1 MIHLATYRLPVTDQD
16 GTPAEL
22 DIGTLEKRLADA
34 FRKLGFSDVWMAED
48 VALTVEEKIRMND
61 ATPLSRTDVDAI
73 VVSVLN
79 ASGFQDVAREYAS
92 GCGDFLDDAQKDMKP
107 WEGRLGDVLRHALP
121 LTERQIGDVSKLA
134 ETVLRASGIAKA
146 TDRFIVALALHLLV
160 NNSSSH
166 VHFVEE
172 TADGAPKTPQ
182 KACTRWQDV
191 PLSEAARGMMANGV
205 LKPLPFSDIFPRARI
220 ALGMEALTSQCASGW
235 ISSIGLCAAFD
246 AIAPCILEILK
257 AMRMEI
263 SARHPLQ
270 ADSPSHV
277 ILPQFMDYL
286 EKEPNLWRKRDRDE
300 TRSLVERLI
309 DEKIVAAADYPVVV
323 SIR

>member
-16 GTPAEL
+16 GNPAEL
-22 DIGTLEKRLADA
+22 DIGMLEKRLADA

-48 VALTVEEKIRMND
+48 VALTVEEKVRMND
-61 ATPLSRTDVDAI
+61 ATPLSRADVDAI

-92 GCGDFLDDAQKDMKP
+92 GSGDFLADAQKDMRP

-121 LTERQIGDVSKLA
+121 LTERQIGDVSRLA
-134 ETVLRASGIAKA
+134 EKVLQASGIAKA
-146 TDRFIVALALHLLV
+146 TDRFLVALALHLLV

-166 VHFVEE
+166 VHFVEGMAE
-172 TADGAPKTPQ
+172 GAPKTPPR
-182 KACTRWQDV
+182 ACTRWQDV
-191 PLSEAARGMMANGV
+191 PFSEAARGMMANGV

-220 ALGMEALTSQCASGW
+220 AVGMEALMSQCASGW
-235 ISSIGLCAAFD
+235 FSTIGLCAAFD
-246 AIAPCILEILK
+246 AIAPCIIEILN
-257 AMRMEI
+257 AMRREI

-270 ADSPSHV
+270 ADSPSHI
-277 ILPQFMDYL
+277 ILPQFTEFL
-286 EKEPNLWRKRDRDE
+286 EKEPNLWRKRDRAE
-300 TRSLVERLI
+300 IRSLVERLM
-309 DEKIVAAADYPVVV
+309 DGKVVAAVDYPVVV